1 MKNLEDMASY
11 FHNGV
16 SVTPRQG
23 DLLISEPFLPDA
35 NFERTV
41 VLICENN
48 QDGAIGFVLNKP
60 SMVSVGDV
68 FEELDSLEKKMLVGG
83 PVQQDSMH
91 FLHRNLL
98 DIGSGTKIGEGIYWG
113 GNFEQLKILMQGNM
127 VNSNDIL
134 YFLGYSGWAP
144 GQLEEELN
152 ENSWIVSPDATAAQ
166 VFDLDPELLWRE
178 VLKNM
183 GGRYRMFSN
192 YPTDPRLN

>member
-1 MKNLEDMASY
+1 MTNY
-11 FHNGV
+11 FHRGV
-16 SVTPRQG
+16 SMTPKRG
-23 DLLISEPFLPDA
+23 DLLISEPFLPDP

-48 QDGAIGFVLNKP
+48 EDGSIGFILNKP
-60 SMVSVGDV
+60 SLVNLDDV
-68 FEELDSLEKKMLVGG
+68 FEELGNFKKKLLVGG

-91 FLHRNLL
+91 FIHRSLTNV
-98 DIGSGTKIGEGIYWG
+98 DGGTKIGDGIYWG
-113 GNFEQLKILMQGNM
+113 GNFEQLKILMKENRVDPGD
-127 VNSNDIL
+127 VL

-144 GQLEEELN
+144 GQLDEELR

-166 VFDLDPELLWRE
+166 VFDLDPELLWQE

-183 GGRYRMFSN
+183 GGKYRMFSN

>member
-1 MKNLEDMASY
+1 MAHY
-11 FHNGV
+11 FHSGV
-16 SVTPRQG
+16 SVTPKRG
-23 DLLISEPFLPDA
+23 DLLISEPFLPDP

-48 QDGAIGFVLNKP
+48 EDGSIGFILNKP
-60 SMVSVGDV
+60 SLVNLGDV
-68 FEELDSLEKKMLVGG
+68 FEEFDSFKKKLLVGG

-91 FLHRNLL
+91 FIHRSLSEV
-98 DIGSGTKIGEGIYWG
+98 DGGTKIGDGIYWG
-113 GNFEQLKILMQGNM
+113 GNFEKLKILMQENR
-127 VNSNDIL
+127 VDPNEVL

-144 GQLEEELN
+144 GQLDEELR
-152 ENSWIVSPDATAAQ
+152 ENSWIVSPGATATQ
-166 VFDLDPELLWRE
+166 VFDLNPELLWQE

>member
-1 MKNLEDMASY
+1 MANF

-16 SVTPRQG
+16 SVIPQRG
-23 DLLISEPFLPDA
+23 DLLISEPFLPDP

-48 QDGAIGFVLNKP
+48 QDGCIGFILNKP
-60 SMVSVGDV
+60 SMLNLGDV
-68 FEELDSLEKKMLVGG
+68 FEEFDFFEKKLLIGG

-91 FLHRNLL
+91 FLHRGELNIN
-98 DIGSGTKIGEGIYWG
+98 DGTRIGEGIYWG
-113 GNFEQLKILMQGNM
+113 GNFEQLKILMQDNR
-127 VNSNDIL
+127 VNPNDVL

-144 GQLEEELN
+144 GQLDEELK
-152 ENSWIVSPDATAAQ
+152 ENSWIVSPDATADQ

-178 VLKNM
+178 VLKTM
-183 GGRYRMFSN
+183 GGKFRMFSN

>member
-1 MKNLEDMASY
+1 MANY

-16 SVTPRQG
+16 NVTPRRG
-23 DLLISEPFLPDA
+23 DLLISEPFLPDP

-48 QDGAIGFVLNKP
+48 EDGSIGFILNKP
-60 SMVSVGDV
+60 SLVNFGDV
-68 FEELDSLEKKMLVGG
+68 FEEFGSFEKKILVGG

-91 FLHRNLL
+91 FLHRGTLKI
-98 DIGSGTKIGEGIYWG
+98 DGGTKIGEGIHWG
-113 GNFEQLKILMQGNM
+113 GNFEQLKVLMQNGVINPSD
-127 VNSNDIL
+127 VI

-144 GQLEEELN
+144 GQLDEELK
-152 ENSWIVSPDATAAQ
+152 ENSWIVSPAATETQ

-183 GGRYRMFSN
+183 GGKFRMFSN

>member
-1 MKNLEDMASY
+1 MTNY
-11 FHNGV
+11 FHRGV
-16 SVTPRQG
+16 SMTPKRG
-23 DLLISEPFLPDA
+23 DLLISEPFLPDP

-48 QDGAIGFVLNKP
+48 EDGSIGFILNKP
-60 SMVSVGDV
+60 SLVNLDDV
-68 FEELDSLEKKMLVGG
+68 FEELGNFKKKLLVGG

-91 FLHRNLL
+91 FIHRSLTNV
-98 DIGSGTKIGEGIYWG
+98 DGGTKIGDGIYWG
-113 GNFEQLKILMQGNM
+113 GNFEQLKILMKENRVDPGD
-127 VNSNDIL
+127 VL

-144 GQLEEELN
+144 GQLDEELR

-166 VFDLDPELLWRE
+166 VFGLDPELLWQE

-183 GGRYRMFSN
+183 GGKYRMFSN

>member
-1 MKNLEDMASY
+1 MANF

-16 SVTPRQG
+16 SVIPQRG
-23 DLLISEPFLPDA
+23 DLLISEPFLPDP

-48 QDGAIGFVLNKP
+48 QDGCIGFILNKP
-60 SMVSVGDV
+60 SMLNLGDV
-68 FEELDSLEKKMLVGG
+68 FEEFDFFEKKLLIGG

-91 FLHRNLL
+91 FLHRGELNIN
-98 DIGSGTKIGEGIYWG
+98 DGTRIGEGIYWG
-113 GNFEQLKILMQGNM
+113 GNFEQLKILMQDSR
-127 VNSNDIL
+127 VNPNDVL

-144 GQLEEELN
+144 GQLDEELK
-152 ENSWIVSPDATAAQ
+152 ENSWIVSPDATADQ

-178 VLKNM
+178 VLKTM
-183 GGRYRMFSN
+183 GGKFRMFSN

>member
-1 MKNLEDMASY
+1 MANY

-16 SVTPRQG
+16 SVIPRQG
-23 DLLISEPFLPDA
+23 DLLISEPFLPDP

-48 QDGAIGFVLNKP
+48 EDGSIGFILNKP
-60 SMVSVGDV
+60 SLVSLGDV
-68 FEELDSLEKKMLVGG
+68 FEEFDHFDKKLLVGG

-91 FLHRNLL
+91 FLHRSVL
-98 DIGSGTKIGEGIYWG
+98 DIADGTKIGEGIHWG
-113 GNFEQLKILMQGNM
+113 GNFEQLKILMQNNR
-127 VNSNDIL
+127 VNPNDVL

-144 GQLEEELN
+144 GQLDEELN
-152 ENSWIVSPDATAAQ
+152 ENSWIVSPGATADQ

-183 GGRYRMFSN
+183 GGKYRMFSN